1 MVQIYNQENK
11 EIDLTV
17 LQKTVD
23 QIKLIPSFHW
33 THNKII

>member
-17 LQKTVD
+17 LQKTAD
-23 QIKLIPSFHW
+23 QIKLIPSFH
-33 THNKII
+33 